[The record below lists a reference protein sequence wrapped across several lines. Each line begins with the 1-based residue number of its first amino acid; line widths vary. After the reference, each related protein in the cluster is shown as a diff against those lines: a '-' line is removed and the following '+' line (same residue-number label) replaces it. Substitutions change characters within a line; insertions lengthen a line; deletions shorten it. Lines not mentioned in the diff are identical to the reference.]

1 MSKSSRCSSSS
12 SSSSFSCSSG
22 NVKLS
27 KVAAAIPRAFVSL
40 AKPAAISASVQPS
53 ATNVRMVRPAS
64 FSVTVLP
71 SAAVSLIRPAQSP
84 KSAKPIGA
92 QSSLASS
99 PADILGRRSQ
109 TGKTKAGKG
118 SGKLPAAAIV
128 PSDSPSTIMSST
140 NEALSQPRS
149 HSSDVGRFDIISY
162 IDLKPILS
170 EGPPESGLAEVPD
183 TIQSAPNSDG
193 DNEESDFGQPVGR
206 GEELDDGQPALVKE
220 TAVEV
225 DINLD
230 RYIRLVQLNRLNKR
244 RQRPSEDVELVEK
257 RDDKRTDPR
266 SQYERGA
273 DPQSLNSSLNVRRQY
288 RSPDDSRDSHCYH
301 DYEVMKFQA

>member
-40 AKPAAISASVQPS
+40 ANPAAISASVQPSATKVSMVRPAFFSASVQPS

-64 FSVTVLP
+64 FSATVLP
-71 SAAVSLIRPAQSP
+71 SAGVSLIRPAQSP

-109 TGKTKAGKG
+109 TGKTKADKG
-118 SGKLPAAAIV
+118 LGKLPAAATV
-128 PSDSPSTIMSST
+128 ASDSPSTIMSST
-140 NEALSQPRS
+140 SEALSQPRS
-149 HSSDVGRFDIISY
+149 HSSDGGRFDILSY

-183 TIQSAPNSDG
+183 IIQSAPNSVG
-193 DNEESDFGQPVGR
+193 LWAASWTGRRVGR
-206 GEELDDGQPALVKE
+206 WA
-220 TAVEV
+220 A
-225 DINLD
+225 
-230 RYIRLVQLNRLNKR
+230 
-244 RQRPSEDVELVEK
+244 SSCK
-257 RDDKRTDPR
+257 RDC
-266 SQYERGA
+266 G
-273 DPQSLNSSLNVRRQY
+273 
-288 RSPDDSRDSHCYH
+288 
-301 DYEVMKFQA
+301 